1 MGKDNKP
8 GSKSLGVGLAI
19 GGLMLVAG
27 IVAVVW
33 ALIAPASPPSES
45 APGPVSSIS
54 TAAPSPQASTS
65 ATPGCGLDFSDM
77 ALPDRNFTPVW
88 QDGPLGVRLAT
99 LAGAGPCESS
109 PVARGY
115 TNTPK
120 AAVLAALNYV
130 SLSSVGGPNAQTV
143 LDELLVDG
151 PDKKV
156 LLEAAGELAGRVLP
170 APRLVGFQVFDYDL
184 ERASVG
190 VAFML
195 DAKPGVVFGRS
206 LDLTYDKKTQMWRV
220 VPVAD
225 MSTVL
230 TVVDRPL
237 STGWVLWTR

>member
-1 MGKDNKP
+1 MSKDNKP
-8 GSKSLGVGLAI
+8 GRGLGVGLAI
-19 GGLMLVAG
+19 GGLLVVAG
-27 IVAVVW
+27 VVAVVW
-33 ALIAPASPPSES
+33 ALIAPATPSSES
-45 APGPVSSIS
+45 APGPVPSVPA
-54 TAAPSPQASTS
+54 TAAPAPQAS
-65 ATPGCGLDFSDM
+65 AVPGCGLDFSDM

-99 LAGAGPCESS
+99 LPGAGPCEQT

-120 AAVLAALNYV
+120 GALLAALNYV

-143 LDELLVDG
+143 LDELLADG

-184 ERASVG
+184 DKASVG
-190 VAFML
+190 VAFVL

-206 LDLTYDKKTQMWRV
+206 LDLVYDKKEQTWRTR
-220 VPVAD
+220 PVAE

-230 TVVDRPL
+230 TVIDRPL

>member
-1 MGKDNKP
+1 MGKETKP
-8 GSKSLGVGLAI
+8 GRSLGVGLAI
-19 GGLMLVAG
+19 GGLLVIAG
-27 IVAVVW
+27 VVAVVW
-33 ALIAPASPPSES
+33 ALIAPATPSSES
-45 APGPVSSIS
+45 APGPVPSVPA
-54 TAAPSPQASTS
+54 TAAPAPQAS
-65 ATPGCGLDFSDM
+65 AVPGCGLDFSDM

-99 LAGAGPCESS
+99 LPGAGPCEQT

-120 AAVLAALNYV
+120 GALLAALNYV
-130 SLSSVGGPNAQTV
+130 SLSSVGGPNAQKV
-143 LDELLVDG
+143 LNELLADG

-206 LDLTYDKKTQMWRV
+206 LDLTYDKKAQMWRV

>member
-8 GSKSLGVGLAI
+8 GSKGLGVGLTI
-19 GGLMLVAG
+19 GGLLVVAG

-33 ALIAPASPPSES
+33 ALIAPANTHPEPT
-45 APGPVSSIS
+45 PVPSIS
-54 TAAPSPQASTS
+54 TAPPSPQASAS
-65 ATPGCGLDFSDM
+65 PAAKCGLDFSDM
-77 ALPDRNFTPVW
+77 SLPDRNFTPVW

-99 LAGAGPCESS
+99 LPGAGPCEQT
-109 PVARGY
+109 PAARGY

-120 AAVLAALNYV
+120 GALLAALNYV

-143 LDELLVDG
+143 LDELLADG

-184 ERASVG
+184 DKASVG

-206 LDLTYDKKTQMWRV
+206 LDLVYDKKEQTWRTR
-220 VPVAD
+220 PVAE

-230 TVVDRPL
+230 TVIDRPL

>member
-8 GSKSLGVGLAI
+8 GSKGLGVGLAI
-19 GGLMLVAG
+19 GGFLLVAG

-33 ALIAPASPPSES
+33 ALIAPANTHTQPT
-45 APGPVSSIS
+45 PVPSIS
-54 TAAPSPQASTS
+54 TAVPSPQASAS
-65 ATPGCGLDFSDM
+65 PVAKCGLDFSDM
-77 ALPDRNFTPVW
+77 SLPDRNFTPVW

-99 LAGAGPCESS
+99 LPGAGPCEQT
-109 PVARGY
+109 PIAAGY

-120 AAVLAALNYV
+120 GALLAALNYM

-143 LDELLVDG
+143 LDGLLADG
-151 PDKKV
+151 PDKRV

-170 APRLVGFQVFDYDL
+170 APRLVGFHIFDYDL
-184 ERASVG
+184 DRASIG

-206 LDLTYDKKTQMWRV
+206 LDLTYDKKEKTWRV

-230 TVVDRPL
+230 TLVDRPL
-237 STGWVLWTR
+237 STGWTLWTR

>member
-1 MGKDNKP
+1 MGKETKP
-8 GSKSLGVGLAI
+8 GRGLGVRLAI
-19 GGLMLVAG
+19 GGLLVVAG
-27 IVAVVW
+27 MVAVVW
-33 ALIAPASPPSES
+33 ALIAPATPHSES
-45 APGPVSSIS
+45 APSPVSSIPA
-54 TAAPSPQASTS
+54 TAAPSPQASAS
-65 ATPGCGLDFSDM
+65 PVAKCGLDFSDM
-77 ALPDRNFTPVW
+77 SLPDRNFTPIW

-99 LAGAGPCESS
+99 LPGAGPCESS

-130 SLSSVGGPNAQTV
+130 SLSSVGGPNAQAV
-143 LDELLVDG
+143 LDELLADG

-206 LDLTYDKKTQMWRV
+206 LDLTYDKKAQMWRV